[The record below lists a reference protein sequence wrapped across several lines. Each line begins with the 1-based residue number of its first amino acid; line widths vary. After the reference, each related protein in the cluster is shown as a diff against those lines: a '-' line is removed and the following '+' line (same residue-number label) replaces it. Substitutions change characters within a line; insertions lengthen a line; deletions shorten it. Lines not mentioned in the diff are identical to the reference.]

1 MITHNV
7 VVLNFV
13 VPSKAMV
20 EKSRTKS
27 YTNFP
32 IS

>member
-1 MITHNV
+1 MFKMITQMV

-27 YTNFP
+27 
-32 IS
+32 